1 MSEDWPNGWY
11 RDDPSQQAR
20 PSFTPH
26 PEAEGSPYE
35 PTQAVPRGTAWPAQP
50 PVRNWPGDGAPPQ
63 TRGPRGGRRWLRP
76 KRILLILATLVV
88 VLVLAPWACTSA

>member
-1 MSEDWPNGWY
+1 MSEDRPNGWY

-35 PTQAVPRGTAWPAQP
+35 PTQAVPRGTAWPALGGGNL
-50 PVRNWPGDGAPPQ
+50 V
-63 TRGPRGGRRWLRP
+63 TRAGRTARHAARPRW
-76 KRILLILATLVV
+76 V
-88 VLVLAPWACTSA
+88 